1 MKELPEGQGW
11 ITSGKE
17 DEDFTKKEEMKMLLM
32 LTPINEVLQ
41 ANNEENAPKKIENQ
55 MSAIYILRPG
65 SLVVYNPPPPPP
77 PPPFRSGRFKLPEGW
92 EVEEVPRADASRIDK
107 VHGPG
112 ADLDTLCVGPYN
124 VRLEE
129 CFSSLHKILAKMD
142 EVTNLQTIM
151 DSYVPVMKFKLQGIL
166 IDLVYAPI
174 YLRVF
179 PNVSVRTTF

>member
-11 ITSGKE
+11 ITSGRE

-55 MSAIYILRPG
+55 MSTIYILRPG

-77 PPPFRSGRFKLPEGW
+77 PPPFRSG
-92 EVEEVPRADASRIDK
+92 RIDK